1 MSNSNPLCSANRCG
15 RKLEVCTT
23 TQPSLKDLTSQ
34 DSVSSSVLFGSMS
47 ALKAGNA
54 WSSDVVE
61 RSEPFLPFL
70 LALPQKKER
79 QRIISRIGQLAN
91 WLMIHDPPDSKQLS
105 GHDKYRIRKG
115 SYRIV
120 YSIEDNELV
129 VVVV

>member
-1 MSNSNPLCSANRCG
+1 MEKYKVSIKRSAV
-15 RKLEVCTT
+15 KEIE
-23 TQPSLKDLTSQ
+23 
-34 DSVSSSVLFGSMS
+34 
-47 ALKAGNA
+47 AI
-54 WSSDVVE
+54 
-61 RSEPFLPFL
+61 
-70 LALPQKKER
+70 PQKKER

-91 WLMIHDPPDSKQLS
+91 DPRPPDSKQLS